1 MSQGHIH
8 ATVHSL
14 NQVKDR

>member
-1 MSQGHIH
+1 MSQGHSH